1 MRQVLSALHL
11 NLRSLILLLTIL
23 SVTCL
28 FVFSLFFVNYT
39 VKERLIDN
47 SLALNAEYSSRIAA
61 HTNYQFEEILKNLRF
76 SANLLGKN
84 FSNENLTRNEVLRLK
99 NQSGN
104 FNSVFLADREGRII
118 SFFPKTLKI
127 DSRKIHKT
135 HGISESIKRKQT
147 YISSPYWSSTNRL
160 IVIISEPVFNDQGQY
175 LGFIAGTI
183 YLQSKNLVS
192 EMLASK
198 YGYKKNYTY
207 VVDDQ
212 RQIIF
217 HADTQQIGQ
226 KVQAGDGLTT
236 MLHQQAGAFRL
247 MNSKGIDSLVGFSHI
262 PSVSWIVVSQQPI
275 NELFAQ
281 ANSIII
287 KVSIGITLFYFFI
300 FFVVWH
306 LSGLIALPLNH
317 LAKMASMLSRQ
328 DVQGKINEIKPSYF
342 EVNQFKNSLMLSCQN
357 FNEKIDELNQ
367 SVNTDPLT
375 GLYNRRGMNLFIE
388 EFVRMR
394 TEFAVLAADID
405 FFKKVNDTYGHDKG
419 DIVLQK
425 LANIMQYHFRD
436 NDICCRS
443 GGEEFIILIAAS
455 DPATVFQAAERL
467 RKAVELT
474 EMEDMGRVTI
484 SIGIAYWPNS
494 SEDVEEVLR
503 MADQKLYQ
511 AKREGRN
518 CTR

>member
-1 MRQVLSALHL
+1 M
-11 NLRSLILLLTIL
+11 
-23 SVTCL
+23 TCL

-47 SLALNAEYSSRIAA
+47 SLALNAEYSSKIAVN
-61 HTNYQFEEILKNLRF
+61 TNYQFEEILKNLRF
-76 SANLLGKN
+76 SAHLLGKN
-84 FSNENLTRNEVLRLK
+84 FSNASLRNGEATRLK
-99 NQSGN
+99 SQSGH

-118 SFFPKTLKI
+118 SFFPTTLKI
-127 DSRKIHKT
+127 DSKQIHKT
-135 HGISESIKRKQT
+135 HGITESLKRKQT
-147 YISSPYWSSTNRL
+147 YISSPYWSSTKRL
-160 IVIISEPVFNDQGQY
+160 IVIVSEPIFDERGQY
-175 LGFIAGTI
+175 QGFIAGTI

-207 VVDDQ
+207 VMDDQ
-212 RQIIF
+212 KRIIF
-217 HADTQQIGQ
+217 HADIQQIGH
-226 KVQAGDGLTT
+226 KVQTSDGLTT
-236 MLHQQAGAFRL
+236 MLDQQDGAFRL
-247 MNSKGIDSLVGFSHI
+247 MNAKGIDSLVGFSHI
-262 PSVSWIVVSQQPI
+262 PSVNWIVVSQQPI
-275 NELFAQ
+275 DELFAQ

-287 KVSIGITLFYFFI
+287 KVSIGITLFYLFI
-300 FFVVWH
+300 FFVVWR
-306 LSGLIALPLNH
+306 LSGFIALPLNH
-317 LAKMASMLSRQ
+317 LAKMASMLNRADIQ
-328 DVQGKINEIKPSYF
+328 EKINKIDPLYF
-342 EVNQFKNSLMLSCQN
+342 EVDQFKNSLMLSCQN

-367 SVNTDPLT
+367 SVNSDPLT

-394 TEFAVLAADID
+394 TEFAVLAVDID

-419 DIVLQK
+419 DIVLQR
-425 LANIMQYHFRD
+425 LAKVMQYHFRD

-443 GGEEFIILIAAS
+443 GGEEFIILMATS
-455 DPATVFQAAERL
+455 DPEITFQAAERL

-484 SIGIAYWPNS
+484 SIGIAYWPHS
-494 SEDVEEVLR
+494 SEDIEEVLR

-511 AKREGRN
+511 AKHEGRN

>member
-1 MRQVLSALHL
+1 VRQVLLALNL
-11 NLRSLILLLTIL
+11 NLRRLILLLTIL

-28 FVFSLFFVNYT
+28 FVFALFFVNYT

-76 SANLLGKN
+76 STHVLGKN
-84 FSNENLTRNEVLRLK
+84 FSNESLRSSEAARLK
-99 NQSGN
+99 SQSGN
-104 FNSVFLADREGRII
+104 FNSVFLADSEGHII
-118 SFFPKTLKI
+118 SFFPTTLKI
-127 DSRKIHKT
+127 DSKQIQKT
-135 HGISESIKRKQT
+135 YGITESLRHKQT
-147 YISSPYWSSTNRL
+147 YISSPYWSSTKKL
-160 IVIISEPVFNDQGQY
+160 IVIVSEPIFDDKGQY

-207 VVDDQ
+207 VMDDQ
-212 RQIIF
+212 KRIIF

-226 KVQAGDGLTT
+226 KVQTSDGLTT
-236 MLHQQAGAFRL
+236 MLNQQDGAFRL

-262 PSVSWIVVSQQPI
+262 PSVNWIVVSQQPI
-275 NELFAQ
+275 DELFAQ
-281 ANSIII
+281 ANSIIF
-287 KVSIGITLFYFFI
+287 KVSIGITLFYLFI
-300 FFVVWH
+300 FFMVWR
-306 LSGLIALPLNH
+306 LSGFIALPLNH
-317 LAKMASMLSRQ
+317 LAKMASMLNRTDIQ
-328 DVQGKINEIKPSYF
+328 EKINKIDPLYF
-342 EVNQFKNSLMLSCQN
+342 EVDQFKNSLMLSCQN

-394 TEFAVLAADID
+394 TEFAVLAVDID

-419 DIVLQK
+419 DIVLQR
-425 LANIMQYHFRD
+425 LANVMQYHFRD

-443 GGEEFIILIAAS
+443 GGEEFIILMATS
-455 DPATVFQAAERL
+455 DPEITFQTAERL

-474 EMEDMGRVTI
+474 EMGDMGTVTI
-484 SIGIAYWPNS
+484 SIGIAYWPHS

-511 AKREGRN
+511 AKHEGRN

>member
-84 FSNENLTRNEVLRLK
+84 FSNENLTRNEILRLK
-99 NQSGN
+99 SQSGN

-118 SFFPKTLKI
+118 SFSPKTLKI
-127 DSRKIHKT
+127 DSRKIHRT
-135 HGISESIKRKQT
+135 HGITESIKRKQT

-160 IVIISEPVFNDQGQY
+160 IVIVSEPVFDDQGKY

-217 HADTQQIGQ
+217 HADTRQIGQ
-226 KVQAGDGLTT
+226 KVQTGDGLTT

-287 KVSIGITLFYFFI
+287 KVSIGISLFYLFI
-300 FFVVWH
+300 FFVVWR

-317 LAKMASMLSRQ
+317 LAKIASMLSRQ
-328 DVQGKINEIKPSYF
+328 DVQDKIN
-342 EVNQFKNSLMLSCQN
+342 
-357 FNEKIDELNQ
+357 
-367 SVNTDPLT
+367 
-375 GLYNRRGMNLFIE
+375 
-388 EFVRMR
+388 
-394 TEFAVLAADID
+394 
-405 FFKKVNDTYGHDKG
+405 
-419 DIVLQK
+419 
-425 LANIMQYHFRD
+425 
-436 NDICCRS
+436 
-443 GGEEFIILIAAS
+443 
-455 DPATVFQAAERL
+455 
-467 RKAVELT
+467 
-474 EMEDMGRVTI
+474 
-484 SIGIAYWPNS
+484 
-494 SEDVEEVLR
+494 
-503 MADQKLYQ
+503 
-511 AKREGRN
+511 
-518 CTR
+518 

>member
-1 MRQVLSALHL
+1 M
-11 NLRSLILLLTIL
+11 
-23 SVTCL
+23 
-28 FVFSLFFVNYT
+28 
-39 VKERLIDN
+39 
-47 SLALNAEYSSRIAA
+47 
-61 HTNYQFEEILKNLRF
+61 
-76 SANLLGKN
+76 
-84 FSNENLTRNEVLRLK
+84 
-99 NQSGN
+99 
-104 FNSVFLADREGRII
+104 ADREGRII
-118 SFFPKTLKI
+118 SFSPKTLKI

-135 HGISESIKRKQT
+135 HGITESLKRKQT

-160 IVIISEPVFNDQGQY
+160 IVIVSEPVFNDQGQY

-198 YGYKKNYTY
+198 YGYKKNFTY

-226 KVQAGDGLTT
+226 KVQTGDGLTT
-236 MLHQQAGAFRL
+236 MFHQRTGAFRL

-275 NELFAQ
+275 DELFAQ

-300 FFVVWH
+300 FFLVWH

-328 DVQGKINEIKPSYF
+328 DVQEKINTIKPSYF

-394 TEFAVLAADID
+394 TEFAVLATDID

-443 GGEEFIILIAAS
+443 GGEEFIILMVAS
-455 DPATVFQAAERL
+455 DPATIFQAT
-467 RKAVELT
+467 K
-474 EMEDMGRVTI
+474 
-484 SIGIAYWPNS
+484 S
-494 SEDVEEVLR
+494 S
-503 MADQKLYQ
+503 
-511 AKREGRN
+511 
-518 CTR
+518 

>member
-1 MRQVLSALHL
+1 MRQVLLAPRL

-28 FVFSLFFVNYT
+28 FVFALFFVNYT

-61 HTNYQFEEILKNLRF
+61 HTNYQFEEILKNLSF
-76 SANLLGKN
+76 SAKLLGKDFTN
-84 FSNENLTRNEVLRLK
+84 TSLRNTEAARLK
-99 NQSGN
+99 SQSGN

-118 SFFPKTLKI
+118 SFFPTTLNI
-127 DSRKIHKT
+127 DAKQIYTT
-135 HGISESIKRKQT
+135 HGITESIKRKQT
-147 YISSPYWSSTNRL
+147 YISSPYWSSTKKL
-160 IVIISEPVFNDQGQY
+160 IVIISEPIFDAQGQY
-175 LGFIAGTI
+175 LGFVAGTI

-207 VVDDQ
+207 VMDDQ
-212 RQIIF
+212 NQIIF
-217 HADTQQIGQ
+217 HADTRQIGQ
-226 KVQAGDGLTT
+226 EVQAGDGLTT
-236 MLHQQAGAFRL
+236 MLPQQDGSFRL

-262 PSVSWIVVSQQPI
+262 PSVNWVVVSQQPI
-275 NELFAQ
+275 EELFAQ

-287 KVSIGITLFYFFI
+287 KVSIGISLFYLFI
-300 FFVVWH
+300 FFVVWR

-328 DVQGKINEIKPSYF
+328 DVQDKINEIKPSYF

-394 TEFAVLAADID
+394 TDFAVLAADID

-419 DIVLQK
+419 DIVLQR
-425 LANIMQYHFRD
+425 LANVMQYHFRD
-436 NDICCRS
+436 NDVCCRS
-443 GGEEFIILIAAS
+443 GGEEFIILMAAS
-455 DPATVFQAAERL
+455 DPIKVFQAAERL
-467 RKAVELT
+467 RKAVEIT
-474 EMEDMGRVTI
+474 EMGEIGIVTI
-484 SIGIAYWPNS
+484 SIGIAYWPHS